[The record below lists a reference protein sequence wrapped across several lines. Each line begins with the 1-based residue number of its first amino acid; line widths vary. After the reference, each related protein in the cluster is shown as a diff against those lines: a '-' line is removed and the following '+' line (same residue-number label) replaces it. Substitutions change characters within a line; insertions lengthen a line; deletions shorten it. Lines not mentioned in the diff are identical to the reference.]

1 MQAANQFITVG
12 GSILKTAHYKI
23 IIIILIISNIFW
35 CSNFVNELHKNEE
48 LSRIC
53 VEQSNLLDTAIST
66 IQENID
72 FLESLE
78 KED

>member
-1 MQAANQFITVG
+1 MKDTRYIF
-12 GSILKTAHYKI
+12 

-35 CSNFVNELHKNEE
+35 CSSFVNELHKNEE

-53 VEQSNLLDTAIST
+53 VEQSILLDTAINT

-78 KED
+78 KEEHDES

>member
-1 MQAANQFITVG
+1 MRKVYLIF
-12 GSILKTAHYKI
+12 

-35 CSNFVNELHKNEE
+35 CSNFVNVLNENKELK
-48 LSRIC
+48 RIC
-53 VEQSNLLDTAIST
+53 IEQSDLLDAAIST

>member
-1 MQAANQFITVG
+1 MRKVYLI
-12 GSILKTAHYKI
+12 S
-23 IIIILIISNIFW
+23 IIIILIVSNIFW

-48 LSRIC
+48 LRRVCI
-53 VEQSNLLDTAIST
+53 EQSYLFDTAINT

>member
-1 MQAANQFITVG
+1 MKDTRYIF
-12 GSILKTAHYKI
+12 

-35 CSNFVNELHKNEE
+35 CSSFVNELHKNEE

-53 VEQSNLLDTAIST
+53 VEQSILLDTAINT

-78 KED
+78 KEK